1 LDILIVGHCSA
12 NSKHEKAPEKPL
24 AADQIYAC
32 LEASDVSQLISH
44 AADYLVMYLNIGN
57 FEGSTG
63 CHTEVIMRLELASDM
78 LSVALKAKN
87 LTF

>member
-1 LDILIVGHCSA
+1 
-12 NSKHEKAPEKPL
+12 
-24 AADQIYAC
+24 
-32 LEASDVSQLISH
+32 
-44 AADYLVMYLNIGN
+44 MYLNIGN

-87 LTF
+87 PTS